1 MLPAL
6 RRLRPGPG
14 LRRPPGARSC
24 RAAAAALS
32 RDNEQRCRALLEAS
46 ARRYRLEAA
55 TAAVLVPLCRA
66 GGQPALLYTLR
77 SRSLRG
83 RHKGDVSFP
92 GGKRDSSDQDM
103 VATALRETLEEL
115 GLRLGSESIW
125 GIMRPLPDR
134 WGLVVIPVLADLGPL
149 ESLSLNPNPQEVEEV
164 FTLPLSH
171 LLEVQNQGYTHFRNK
186 GHYSYTL
193 PVFLNGCHKVWGLT
207 AIITDL
213 TLELLVPDDYRRRTH
228 VPAIH

>member
-1 MLPAL
+1 MSPQSAMLPAL

-83 RHKGDVSFP
+83 RHKGDVRYLRRWRVVPRPSPRARGAAAPLPGCPRPALPLLLGCCAALLRSLVWLLQFP
-92 GGKRDSSDQDM
+92 GWEAGQ
-103 VATALRETLEEL
+103 
-115 GLRLGSESIW
+115 LGSGHGGHSAEGDI
-125 GIMRPLPDR
+125 G
-134 WGLVVIPVLADLGPL
+134 GAGPT
-149 ESLSLNPNPQEVEEV
+149 
-164 FTLPLSH
+164 F
-171 LLEVQNQGYTHFRNK
+171 GK
-186 GHYSYTL
+186 
-193 PVFLNGCHKVWGLT
+193 
-207 AIITDL
+207 
-213 TLELLVPDDYRRRTH
+213 
-228 VPAIH
+228 